1 MPTAVASRPRTAVSS
16 QSPERQRLANMIE
29 KLGFGLIE
37 DLLVIDGQPQFDPE
51 PKRTRVFNLDA
62 DGAPNAKRSGREYR
76 LRTMAALFRCLDTI
90 RGRTIVCIVL
100 KHGLPVRLSVKEPVE
115 H

>member
-1 MPTAVASRPRTAVSS
+1 MSSAVASRPRTAVPS
-16 QSPERQRLANMIE
+16 QSPERQRLETIIE

-76 LRTMAALFRCLDTI
+76 LRTMDALFRCLDTI
-90 RGRTIVCIVL
+90 RGRAFVSIVV
-100 KHGLPVRLSVKEPVE
+100 KHGVPVRLSVKEPVE
-115 H
+115 I